1 MRNIGKKERSR
12 KVAPLAI
19 GREVTSTVRTLA
31 RNQEVQEKRSGR
43 IIRHVNRSS
52 DVPDYV
58 DGGFSVLGK
67 LSKSLQC
74 MSKKIQKKQACA

>member
-31 RNQEVQEKRSGR
+31 R
-43 IIRHVNRSS
+43 
-52 DVPDYV
+52 
-58 DGGFSVLGK
+58 
-67 LSKSLQC
+67 KSRGPREERAGE
-74 MSKKIQKKQACA
+74 S